1 MDNDSVKQN
10 LLRIRLEHNLSQGE
24 MADVLGIARNTY
36 RNIEKGGTKLISD
49 TVFKVAGWAGIAP
62 EEVVLGYSPSD
73 RNVGR
78 LKDAR
83 EQFNIKSKDL
93 TDEYEARL
101 ERLRYENSLLRDL
114 LKEKDDN
121 IRTLKSMTVLL
132 EKRLE
137 DNKND

>member
-1 MDNDSVKQN
+1 MDNDSIKQN
-10 LLRIRLEHNLSQGE
+10 LLKIRLERNLSQGE

-36 RNIEKGGTKLISD
+36 RNIEKGSTKLISD
-49 TVFKVAGWAGIAP
+49 NVMKIAGWAGITP
-62 EEVVLGYSPSD
+62 EELVLGYAPEKKSV
-73 RNVGR
+73 NR

-83 EQFNIKSKDL
+83 EQFNNRIKDL
-93 TDEYEARL
+93 TDDYEARL

-121 IRTLKSMTVLL
+121 IRTLKAMTALL

-137 DNKND
+137 DNKID

>member
-1 MDNDSVKQN
+1 
-10 LLRIRLEHNLSQGE
+10 

-62 EEVVLGYSPSD
+62 EEVVLGYSPTD

-83 EQFNIKSKDL
+83 EQFNNKIKDL
-93 TDEYEARL
+93 TDEYEGRL
-101 ERLRYENSLLRDL
+101 ERLRYENSLLKDL
-114 LKEKDDN
+114 IKEKDDN
-121 IRTLKSMTVLL
+121 IRTLRSMTALL

>member
-1 MDNDSVKQN
+1 
-10 LLRIRLEHNLSQGE
+10 

-36 RNIEKGGTKLISD
+36 RNIEKGSTKLISD
-49 TVFKVAGWAGIAP
+49 NVMKIAGWAGITP
-62 EEVVLGYSPSD
+62 EELVLGYAPEKKSV
-73 RNVGR
+73 NR

-83 EQFNIKSKDL
+83 EQFNNRIKDL
-93 TDEYEARL
+93 TDDYEARL

-121 IRTLKSMTVLL
+121 IRTLKAMTALL

-137 DNKND
+137 DNKID